1 MASLWKHPKSKYW
14 VGCFTAADG
23 RQLKRSTRETDKRK
37 AQVIAD
43 AWDRAESLGSMGL
56 LTSREQLRIVLE
68 QTLERL
74 TGEKVQTITV
84 HGWFIR
90 WLEAER
96 GAVAEASF

>member
-14 VGCFTAADG
+14 VGCYTAADG

-56 LTSREQLRIVLE
+56 LTLRN
-68 QTLERL
+68 
-74 TGEKVQTITV
+74 
-84 HGWFIR
+84 
-90 WLEAER
+90 
-96 GAVAEASF
+96 SFALFSNRPLSGLQAKNSMSLQSMAGLLGGLKPNEVP